1 MPPSNTVASLRQY
14 TAAAQVSPVLRRQ
27 LVDCW
32 VAVTNAGGAVGF
44 PFPPVDEAT
53 VAPAADDLIAGLDP
67 HLRRLLVAVRN
78 DRLAGWVSIRREA
91 NPLITHWGT
100 ISRLQADPAFRGQG
114 IGSALMSKA
123 RQVAR
128 DEMHLDQLRLAVRGG
143 MGLEAFYQRLGW
155 TIAGSWPRALR
166 LGPND
171 FRDEILMILT
181 PL

>member
-1 MPPSNTVASLRQY
+1 MAAGHTIASLRQY
-14 TAAAQVSPVLRRQ
+14 TVAAQVSPVMRRQ

-67 HLRRLLVAVRN
+67 DLRRLLVAVRN
-78 DRLAGWVSIRREA
+78 DRLAGWLSIHREA

-100 ISRLQADPAFRGQG
+100 ISRLQTDPALRGQG
-114 IGSALMSKA
+114 IGSALMIRA
-123 RQVAR
+123 RQIAR
-128 DEMHLDQLRLAVRGG
+128 DEMHLEQLRLAVRGG
-143 MGLEAFYQRLGW
+143 MGLEAFYQGLGW
-155 TIAGSWPRALR
+155 TIAGRWPRALR
-166 LGPND
+166 LGHND

>member
-1 MPPSNTVASLRQY
+1 MVAGDTVPSLRQY
-14 TAAAQVSPVLRRQ
+14 TAAAQVSPELRRQ
-27 LVDCW
+27 LVECW
-32 VAVTNAGGAVGF
+32 VTVTNAGGAVGF
-44 PFPPVDEAT
+44 PFPPVDRAT

-67 HLRRLLVAVRN
+67 GRARLLVAVID
-78 DRLAGWVSIRREA
+78 DRLAGWLLIHRDA

-100 ISRLQADPAFRGQG
+100 ISHLQTDPVYRGQG
-114 IGSALMSKA
+114 IGRALMKGA

-155 TIAGSWPRALR
+155 TVAGRWPRALR

-171 FRDEILMILT
+171 FRDEILMILA

>member
-1 MPPSNTVASLRQY
+1 MPAGHTVATLRQY
-14 TAAAQVSPVLRRQ
+14 TAAAQVSPALRRQ

-32 VAVTNAGGAVGF
+32 VTVTNAGGAVGF

-67 HLRRLLVAVRN
+67 DLRRLLVAVRN
-78 DRLAGWVSIRREA
+78 DSLAGWVSIHREA

-114 IGSALMSKA
+114 IGSALMIRA
-123 RQVAR
+123 RQIAR
-128 DEMHLDQLRLAVRGG
+128 EEMHVDQLRLAVRGG

-155 TIAGSWPRALR
+155 TIAGRWPRALR
-166 LGPND
+166 FGPDD

>member
-1 MPPSNTVASLRQY
+1 M
-14 TAAAQVSPVLRRQ
+14 LRRQ

-32 VAVTNAGGAVGF
+32 VTVTNAGGAVGF

-53 VAPAADDLIAGLDP
+53 VAPAADDLIAGLNPD
-67 HLRRLLVAVRN
+67 HRRLLVAVGN

-100 ISRLQADPAFRGQG
+100 ISRLQADPAFRSQG
-114 IGSALMSKA
+114 IGGALMIRA

-128 DEMHLDQLRLAVRGG
+128 DEMHLEQLRLAVRDG

-155 TIAGSWPRALR
+155 TIAGRWPWAVSWSVVA
-166 LGPND
+166 GIASGA
-171 FRDEILMILT
+171 EIS
-181 PL
+181 